1 MTRTLISN
9 TDSTKTIKFLYS
21 YGGKIVP
28 RPTDG
33 KLRYVGGMT
42 RVLAVDRSVTF
53 AELMV
58 KFRDLCGLSM
68 SLKCKLPTEDLDV
81 LVSITCDEDLAGVID
96 EYDRFSSSTHKDL
109 KITAVLFP
117 LKPLKKISPV
127 PSVDDL
133 YSAASAS
140 TGSSGDLFS
149 SASSPYS
156 VAGFRSAPP
165 RMATVPRS
173 SGGHNS
179 SPSSEFSGKIR
190 CNNPCCQQ
198 RSLPRHLYRCCEQGR
213 SRHIYA
219 APHWNR
225 CQ

>member
-21 YGGKIVP
+21 YGGKIIP

-42 RVLAVDRSVTF
+42 RVLAIDRSITF

-81 LVSITCDEDLAGVID
+81 LVSITCDEDLAG
-96 EYDRFSSSTHKDL
+96 F
-109 KITAVLFP
+109 
-117 LKPLKKISPV
+117 

-165 RMATVPRS
+165 RRATVPRS
-173 SGGHNS
+173 SGGRNS

-190 CNNPCCQQ
+190 GSNPCCQQ
-198 RSLPRHLYRCCEQGR
+198 GSLPRHLYHCCEHGR
-213 SRHIYA
+213 PRHIYA